1 MAPEDSTNDP
11 RIAAAVGGDTDALQE
26 LLAESVPWLAPK
38 LSIASKWSRAISRE
52 DVIQVTFLEAY
63 LRIRTLREPKFASFR
78 AWLARIAENN
88 LTDAVRALER
98 DKRPESRGRVTLGA
112 DGESSRTLLARL
124 AADEP
129 SIASHLGAQ
138 EQLASLVEAVDALPE
153 TYRRVI
159 RALDLEER
167 PVREVADEL
176 GRSPGAVHMLHS
188 RALDRLRDLLA
199 RANEDA

>member
-88 LTDAVRALER
+88 LRDAIRDLGR
-98 DKRPESRGRVTLGA
+98 DKRPESRGRLTSGA
-112 DGESSRTLLARL
+112 DGESSRTLLARMQSDGTSL
-124 AADEP
+124 ESRLDAAAE
-129 SIASHLGAQ
+129 IERLHAAIG
-138 EQLASLVEAVDALPE
+138 ELPE
-153 TYRRVI
+153 SYAFVV
-159 RALDLEER
+159 RAYDLEER
-167 PVREVADEL
+167 SVAEIAAEL
-176 GRSPGAVHMLHS
+176 GRSPGAIHMLHS
-188 RALDRLRDLLA
+188 RALDRLRELLA
-199 RANEDA
+199 RASA